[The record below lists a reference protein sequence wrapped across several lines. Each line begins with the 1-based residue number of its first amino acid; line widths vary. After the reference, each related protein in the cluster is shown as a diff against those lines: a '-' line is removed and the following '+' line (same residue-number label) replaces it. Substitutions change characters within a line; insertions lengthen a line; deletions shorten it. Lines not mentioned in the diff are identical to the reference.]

1 MQDAINNLKTSNSS
15 GPDETTLSCV
25 KISAPILIPELNRI
39 FNLSLSS
46 SIYPHKSKVAKV
58 IPIHKNCDHTYVN
71 NYRPISILNTI
82 NKLFEKILHKR
93 LTKYIEGIDLIYKY
107 QFEFRKNHSTELA
120 LIEMVDQIKMSLDD
134 GKITC
139 GIFVDLSK
147 AFDTVNREFH
157 IGKLEHCVITGR
169 VLELFKNYLENCEQC
184 VYLDNH
190 KFDIRTIN

>member
-39 FNLSLSS
+39 CILSLSS
-46 SIYPHKSKVAKV
+46 SIYPYKSKVAKV
-58 IPIHKNCDHTYVN
+58 FPIHKKFDHTSVN

-82 NKLFEKILHKR
+82 NKLFEKILHKQ
-93 LTKYIEGIDLIYKY
+93 LTKYIAGIDLIYRY
-107 QFEFRKNHSTELA
+107 QFELRKNHSTELA

-169 VLELFKNYLENCEQC
+169 VLELFK
-184 VYLDNH
+184 
-190 KFDIRTIN
+190 TT